1 MMEVRVKVVTVEER
15 AARKIIAGHPWVY
28 ANEVVRRPEDLD
40 DVDLVLVRD
49 PDGRVLATGY
59 YHKHSLIQ
67 IRVLTRRD
75 EPVDEDLVRRRL
87 AAALAR
93 REACCP
99 GLRSYRL
106 VYGECD
112 GLPGLVVDRY
122 EDVLVVEMNT
132 QGIFLFQD
140 AIVEGL
146 VALLGPRAI
155 VLHNASS
162 ALAYEQLAPHT
173 ELLHGTLEGPVVIDE
188 YGVKCLVDP
197 LQGQK
202 TGFFLDQRENRRR
215 LREYCPGRAVWDIFA
230 YSGAW
235 GLHAL
240 AAGACRVTFVDS
252 SGPACDLVRENLRL
266 NGWLDRAEVV
276 QASAFDHLRDLPRNS
291 VEVLVLDPPAFAKT
305 KKDLPAA
312 LKAYVDINREGL
324 RVIGEGGVLA
334 SSSCSFHV
342 GAELFAE
349 VMTRAVFQSRQR
361 AELLFVGGQ
370 APDHPVHLEFPE
382 SRYLDTLFLR
392 KLPYHP

>member
-1 MMEVRVKVVTVEER
+1 MEVHVKTVVIEAR
-15 AARKIIAGHPWVY
+15 AAKKIIAGHPWVY
-28 ANEVVRRPEDLD
+28 ANEVIKRPDDLA
-40 DVDLVLVRD
+40 DVDLVLVQD
-49 PDGRVLATGY
+49 PDGRTLATGY

-75 EPVDEDLVRRRL
+75 EPVDAELVRRRL

-93 REACCP
+93 RAAVYP
-99 GLRSYRL
+99 DLRSYRL

-140 AIVEGL
+140 AIVDGL
-146 VALLGPRAI
+146 VSLLAPRAV

-162 ALAYEQLAPHT
+162 TLAYERLAPHT

-188 YGVKCLVDP
+188 YGVRCLVDP

-215 LREYCPGRAVWDIFA
+215 LREHCPDRMVWDVFA

-240 AAGACRVTFVDS
+240 AAGARRVTFVDS
-252 SGPACDLVRENLRL
+252 SGPACDLIRENLLL
-266 NGWLDRAEVV
+266 NGWVDRAEVV
-276 QASAFDHLRDLPRNS
+276 QASAFDHLRELPRNAA
-291 VEVLVLDPPAFAKT
+291 EVLVLDPPAFAKT
-305 KKDLPAA
+305 KKDVPAA

-324 RVIGEGGVLA
+324 RVVAEGGVLA

-349 VMTRAVFQSRQR
+349 VMSRAVFQSRQR
-361 AELLFVGGQ
+361 VELLHVGGQ

-382 SRYLDTLFLR
+382 SRYLDTLFVR

>member
-1 MMEVRVKVVTVEER
+1 VKSITIEER
-15 AARKIIAGHPWVY
+15 AARKVIAGHPWVY
-28 ANEVVRRPEDLD
+28 ANEVTHRPDDLAE
-40 DVDLVLVRD
+40 VDIVLVTG
-49 PDGRVLATGY
+49 PEGRVLATGY

-75 EPVDEDLVRRRL
+75 ELVDADLVQRRL
-87 AAALAR
+87 SAALAR
-93 REACCP
+93 RVAVYP
-99 GLRSYRL
+99 DQRAYRL

-122 EDVLVVEMNT
+122 EDVLVLEMNT

-146 VALLGPRAI
+146 VALLAPRAI

-173 ELLHGTLEGPVVIDE
+173 ELLHGTLDGPVVIDE
-188 YGVKCLVDP
+188 YGVKCLIDP

-202 TGFFLDQRENRRR
+202 TGYFLDQRENRRR
-215 LREYCPGRAVWDIFA
+215 LRDHCRDRAVWDVFA

-235 GLHAL
+235 GLQAL
-240 AAGACRVTFVDS
+240 AADARRVTFVDS
-252 SGPACDLVRENLRL
+252 SGPACELIRENLEL
-266 NGWLDRAEVV
+266 NGWTDRAEVV
-276 QASAFDHLRDLPRNS
+276 QASAFDHLRELPRNAA
-291 VEVLVLDPPAFAKT
+291 EVMVLDPPAFAKT
-305 KKDLPAA
+305 KKDVPAA

-324 RVIGEGGVLA
+324 RALAEGGVLA

-349 VMTRAVFQSRQR
+349 VMARAVFQSRQR
-361 AELLFVGGQ
+361 VELLHVGGQ

-382 SRYLDTLFLR
+382 SRYLDTLFVR
-392 KLPYHP
+392 KLAYHP

>member
-1 MMEVRVKVVTVEER
+1 MEVSLKTVTVEER
-15 AARKIIAGHPWVY
+15 AARKLIAGHPWVY
-28 ANEVVRRPEDLD
+28 ANEVTARPHDLA

-49 PDGRVLATGY
+49 HEGRTLATGY

-75 EPVDEDLVRRRL
+75 EQVDADLVQRRL

-93 REACCP
+93 REAILP
-99 GLRSYRL
+99 DQRSYRL

-140 AIVEGL
+140 AIVDGL
-146 VALLGPRAI
+146 VSLLAPRAI

-162 ALAYEQLAPHT
+162 ALVYEQLAPHT

-188 YGVKCLVDP
+188 YGVKFLVDP

-215 LREYCPGRAVWDIFA
+215 LREYCHGRAVWDVFA

-240 AAGACRVTFVDS
+240 AAGASRVTFVDS
-252 SGPACDLVRENLRL
+252 SAPACALIQENLQL
-266 NGWLDRAEVV
+266 NGWVDRGEVV
-276 QASAFDHLRDLPRNS
+276 QASAFDHLRELPRNAAD
-291 VEVLVLDPPAFAKT
+291 VMVLDPPAFAKS
-305 KKDLPAA
+305 KKDVPAA

-324 RVIGEGGVLA
+324 RAIAEGGVLA

-349 VMTRAVFQSRQR
+349 VMARAVFQSRQR
-361 AELLFVGGQ
+361 VELLHVGGQ

-382 SRYLDTLFLR
+382 SRYLDTLFVR

>member
-1 MMEVRVKVVTVEER
+1 LKEVRVKAITVEER

-28 ANEVVRRPEDLD
+28 ANEVTVRPDDLA
-40 DVDLVLVRD
+40 DVDLVLVRS
-49 PDGRVLATGY
+49 PEGRVLATGY

-67 IRVLTRRD
+67 VRVLTRRD
-75 EPVDEDLVRRRL
+75 EPADADLVRRRL

-93 REACCP
+93 REALYP
-99 GLRSYRL
+99 DLRSYRL

-122 EDVLVVEMNT
+122 EDVLVVELNT

-140 AIVEGL
+140 AIVDGL
-146 VALLGPRAI
+146 VALLAPRGI

-173 ELLHGTLEGPVVIDE
+173 ELLHGSLEGPVVIDE
-188 YGVKCLVDP
+188 YGVKFLVDP

-215 LREYCPGRAVWDIFA
+215 LREHCRDRAVWDVFA

-240 AAGACRVTFVDS
+240 AAGASRVTFVDS
-252 SGPACDLVRENLRL
+252 SEPACELIYENLRL
-266 NGWLDRAEVV
+266 NGWTDRAEVV
-276 QASAFDHLRDLPRNS
+276 QASAFDHLRELPRNAA
-291 VEVLVLDPPAFAKT
+291 EVMILDPPAFAKT
-305 KKDLPAA
+305 KKDVPAA

-324 RVIGEGGVLA
+324 RAVAEGGVLA

-349 VMTRAVFQSRQR
+349 VMARAVFQSRQR
-361 AELLFVGGQ
+361 VELLHVGGQ

-382 SRYLDTLFLR
+382 SRYLDTLFVR

>member
-1 MMEVRVKVVTVEER
+1 MTVSNLKTIAVEDR
-15 AARKIIAGHPWVY
+15 AARKLIAGHPWVY
-28 ANEVVRRPEDLD
+28 ANEVTYRPDDLA
-40 DVDLVLVRD
+40 DVDLVRVRD
-49 PDGRVLATGY
+49 LESRVLATGY
-59 YHKHSLIQ
+59 YNKHSLIQ
-67 IRVLTRRD
+67 VRVLTRRD
-75 EPVDEDLVRRRL
+75 EPVDGDLVQRRL

-93 REACCP
+93 RQALYP
-99 GLRSYRL
+99 DLRAYRL

-146 VALLGPRAI
+146 VALLAPRAI

-162 ALAYEQLAPHT
+162 ALTYEQLAPHT
-173 ELLHGTLEGPVVIDE
+173 ELLHGTLTDPVVIEE
-188 YGVKCLVDP
+188 YGVKFLVDP

-215 LREYCPGRAVWDIFA
+215 LRDHCAGRTVWDFFA

-240 AAGACRVTFVDS
+240 AAGASRVTFVDS
-252 SGPACDLVRENLRL
+252 SAPACALIHENLRL
-266 NGWLDRAEVV
+266 NGWADRAEVV
-276 QASAFDHLRDLPRNS
+276 QASAFDHLRELPRNAAD
-291 VEVLVLDPPAFAKT
+291 VMVLDPPAFAKS
-305 KKDLPAA
+305 KKDVPAA
-312 LKAYVDINREGL
+312 LKAYVDVNREGL
-324 RVIGEGGVLA
+324 RALAEGGVLA

-349 VMTRAVFQSRQR
+349 VMARAVFQSRQR
-361 AELLFVGGQ
+361 VELLHVGGQ
-370 APDHPVHLEFPE
+370 APDHPIHLEFPE
-382 SRYLDTLFLR
+382 SRYLDTLFVR